1 MFWQVLYEGI
11 IMGSVYALLAMG
23 IALVWG
29 VMNILSFAQGEF
41 MMIAMYLSFYFNQI
55 LRLDPLIAMPFVI
68 VIMFFFGIVV
78 YKLLITRAL
87 KGPVLSQRLI
97 TFALGLILV
106 NGTVL
111 LAGGETKTI
120 QNIAFSGS
128 IDLGLI
134 VVSKQ
139 KLVLLFT
146 SLIVTALLFWFMNK
160 TKPGKAIRA
169 TAQDKTSARLVGIN
183 TEVAYMTAFGISTA
197 IAGAGGSAMTYYYTF
212 TPNIGTNFLIFGFI
226 AVCLGGFGSIGG
238 AFVGGLIMGII
249 DLFTGTYFAVEFKYL
264 AISVLFLLILT
275 FKPNGI
281 FGR

>member
-1 MFWQVLYEGI
+1 M
-11 IMGSVYALLAMG
+11 
-23 IALVWG
+23 G

-111 LAGGETKTI
+111 LAGGQTKTI
-120 QNIAFSGS
+120 QNIAFAGS

-146 SLIVTALLFWFMNK
+146 SLIVTALLFWFMNR
-160 TKPGKAIRA
+160 TKPGKAIR
-169 TAQDKTSARLVGIN
+169 N
-183 TEVAYMTAFGISTA
+183 ST
-197 IAGAGGSAMTYYYTF
+197 
-212 TPNIGTNFLIFGFI
+212 
-226 AVCLGGFGSIGG
+226 
-238 AFVGGLIMGII
+238 
-249 DLFTGTYFAVEFKYL
+249 
-264 AISVLFLLILT
+264 
-275 FKPNGI
+275 
-281 FGR
+281 R